1 MTGMQAIKLVL
12 LIVGGVMMFG
22 ALLWVWIFLIK
33 NRIRERKG
41 QDIQNPADWI
51 GDWIIVES
59 LGASFVFGSLWLSSM
74 GL

>member
-1 MTGMQAIKLVL
+1 MQAIELVL
-12 LIVGGVMMFG
+12 LIIGGVMMFG
-22 ALLWVWIFLIK
+22 ALLWVGIFLIK

-51 GDWIIVES
+51 GEWVIVES
-59 LGASFVFGSLWLSSM
+59 LGAAFVFGSLWLRSM